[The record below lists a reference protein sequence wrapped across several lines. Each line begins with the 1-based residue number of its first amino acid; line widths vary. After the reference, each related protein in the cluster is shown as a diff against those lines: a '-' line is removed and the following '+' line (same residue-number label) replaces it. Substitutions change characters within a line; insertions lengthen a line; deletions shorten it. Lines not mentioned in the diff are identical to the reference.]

1 MRSSL
6 WASDR
11 SRGQEQGS
19 GLMVSGAGCGMDGT
33 DPPRLGPT
41 GLNHSAPMWG
51 LAELGTGLFQ
61 SAAHPHPGILIM
73 ALKQYKHKKV
83 RAL

>member
-6 WASDR
+6 RASKR
-11 SRGQEQGS
+11 SRGQEQDS

-41 GLNHSAPMWG
+41 GLNHSAG